1 MAIYPMCPAMG
12 VLPRGVSFRDVFDV
26 RRGENPCADLPIK
39 KNYDSQKDS
48 AMPVEVQTIEPLA
61 FFQGLSYVELEQFA
75 SSLKPRSVK
84 KGEVLLRQ
92 GTPAMTFFIVLSG
105 TFTVSLEKG
114 RSYALD
120 EKGTVIGWSTVIAPF
135 EYTGT
140 AMAETDGEVL
150 SISSNDFF
158 QLIQNN
164 NALGKKIMQKI
175 QKIASERRALSSKEE
190 R

>member
-1 MAIYPMCPAMG
+1 MSPAMAG
-12 VLPRGVSFRDVFDV
+12 FSAGYPSATRLMYVAATALV
-26 RRGENPCADLPIK
+26 RLCPSKLISH
-39 KNYDSQKDS
+39 SQKDS

-92 GTPAMTFFIVLSG
+92 GTPAMTFFIILSG
-105 TFTVSLEKG
+105 TFTVSLGKG
-114 RSYALD
+114 RAYTLD
-120 EKGTVIGWSTVIAPF
+120 KKGTVIGWSTVIAPF

-140 AMAETDGEVL
+140 AMADTEGEVL
-150 SISSNDFF
+150 FISSNDFF

-175 QKIASERRALSSKEE
+175 QKIASERKALSSSQ
-190 R
+190 

>member
-1 MAIYPMCPAMG
+1 LCGLAHQ
-12 VLPRGVSFRDVFDV
+12 
-26 RRGENPCADLPIK
+26 K
-39 KNYDSQKDS
+39 KYDSQKDS

-75 SSLKPRSVK
+75 SLLKTRSVK
-84 KGEVLLRQ
+84 KGEILLRQ
-92 GTPAMTFFIVLSG
+92 GTPAMTFFIILSG
-105 TFTVSLEKG
+105 TFTVSLETG
-114 RSYALD
+114 RAYTLA

-140 AMAETDGEVL
+140 AMADTDGEVL
-150 SISSNDFF
+150 FISSNDFF

-164 NALGKKIMQKI
+164 NALGKKIIAKI
-175 QKIASERRALSSKEE
+175 DGIASERRALRSKEK

>member
-1 MAIYPMCPAMG
+1 MCVAAKTPFA
-12 VLPRGVSFRDVFDV
+12 V
-26 RRGENPCADLPIK
+26 LPIK
-39 KNYDSQKDS
+39 KNSHSQKDS
-48 AMPVEVQTIEPLA
+48 AMPVEVQTIETLA

-75 SSLKPRSVK
+75 SLLKSRSVK
-84 KGEVLLRQ
+84 KGEILLRQ
-92 GTPAMTFFIVLSG
+92 GTPAMTFFIILSG

-114 RSYALD
+114 RAYTLD
-120 EKGTVIGWSTVIAPF
+120 KKGTVIGWSTVIAPF

-158 QLIQNN
+158 QLIQSN
-164 NALGKKIMQKI
+164 NALGKKIIAKI
-175 QKIASERRALSSKEE
+175 DKIASERRALSLKEK